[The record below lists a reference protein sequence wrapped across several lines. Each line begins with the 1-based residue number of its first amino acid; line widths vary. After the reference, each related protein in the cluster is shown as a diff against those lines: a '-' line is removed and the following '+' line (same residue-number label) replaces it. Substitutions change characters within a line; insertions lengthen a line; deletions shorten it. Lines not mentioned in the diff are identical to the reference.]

1 MIKLKLF
8 ALAAFASTLL
18 YSCQKDKALET
29 ERPAVSDDT
38 KAKIS
43 KLGFSTATVHKVDEG
58 YLVEGDIVITDEM
71 LEKGSAY
78 SLMRVGSTEQYRT
91 TNLVTGTPK
100 TIKVRVASSLPAK
113 FVTATNAAIAR
124 YNAENLTLK
133 FTRVTSGGD
142 IVLSASPWY
151 YQFLGILGSGG
162 FPTAAGKP
170 YNSILITYQL
180 LNNYSAN
187 SITTVIAHE
196 IGHCIGFRH
205 TDYMDRSYS
214 CGGAVDNEGASDV
227 GAILIPGT
235 PAAADPNSWMLA
247 CTSSNINRPFN
258 ANDKIALK
266 YVY

>member
-1 MIKLKLF
+1 MKKFKLF
-8 ALAAFASTLL
+8 AMASVATMLL
-18 YSCQKDKALET
+18 YSCQKDKAVDT
-29 ERPAVSDDT
+29 ERPTVSVET

-43 KLGFSTATVHKVDEG
+43 QLGFSTAQVHKVDEG
-58 YLVEGDIVITDEM
+58 YLVEGDIIITDEM

-78 SLMRVGSTEQYRT
+78 SLMRVGGTEQYRT

-100 TIKVRVASSLPAK
+100 TIKVRVATSLPAK
-113 FVTATNAAIAR
+113 YVTATDAALAR

-142 IVLSASPWY
+142 IVLSAAPWY
-151 YQFLGILGSGG
+151 YQYLGILGSGG

-170 YNSILITYQL
+170 YNSIIITYQL
-180 LNNYSAN
+180 LNSYSAN
-187 SITTVIAHE
+187 AITTVVAHE

-247 CTSSNINRPFN
+247 CTSNNINRPFN
-258 ANDKIALK
+258 ANDKIALS

>member
-1 MIKLKLF
+1 MKLLRFISLASVASALLF
-8 ALAAFASTLL
+8 
-18 YSCQKDKALET
+18 SCKKDKAMEA
-29 ERPAVSDDT
+29 ERPVVSAET
-38 KAKIS
+38 KARIS
-43 KLGFSTATVHKVDEG
+43 ELGFSTATVHKVDEG

-71 LEKGSAY
+71 LKDGSDY

-91 TNLVTGTPK
+91 TNLVTGTPR
-100 TIKVRVASSLPAK
+100 TINVRVASSLPSK
-113 FVTATNAAIAR
+113 YVTATNAAIAR
-124 YNAENLTLK
+124 FNAENLTIK
-133 FTRVTSGGD
+133 FARVTSGGD

-162 FPTAAGKP
+162 FPTKAGKP
-170 YNSILITYQL
+170 HNSIMITYEL
-180 LNNYSAN
+180 LNSYTAN
-187 SITTVIAHE
+187 AITTVIAHE

-205 TDYMDRSYS
+205 TDYKDRSYS
-214 CGGAVDNEGASDV
+214 CGGATENEGASDV

-258 ANDKIALK
+258 ANDKIALA